1 MVMAKKS
8 QSRSR
13 KSRKEKVLEQQE
25 YEEQISI
32 TSNIGNKIIVALAV
46 LCILGLFYLLAIYI
60 TNKHANDGNESNEAQ
75 TTETSTDSSNKSTTG
90 SSISYDEILVGRSL
104 SMSDDNYLVL
114 FYDSSNEDVSSTY
127 SELISNYKNKEE
139 HLPIYYVDMSNTF
152 NKGYTTTEEA
162 NTVASKASELLINGP
177 TLIRITNKSIA
188 EYIEGEEDITNYLS

>member
-32 TSNIGNKIIVALAV
+32 TSNIGNKIIVTLAV

-152 NKGYTTTEEA
+152 NKAFAKEEA
-162 NTVASKASELLINGP
+162 NYNPTNESEISINGP
-177 TLIRITNKSIA
+177 TLINVVNSQVL
-188 EYIEGEEDITNYLS
+188 EYLEGEEAISSYLS